1 MAARIED
8 YAFISDCFTGALVGP
23 DGSIDWLCFPR
34 YDSQSMFGALLGDED
49 DGRWLL
55 APQAIG
61 ATSTRRY
68 SGDDFTLVTRWETGE
83 GEVEVTDFMP
93 RSDGEANVA
102 RRVRGIRGRVVMRE
116 ELRIRFGYASA
127 VPWVT
132 KNRSAHPSTIV
143 ATAGPD
149 CVVVRGPELHA
160 DGTKHVAEFEVA
172 EGETVDI
179 ALTWYASHKA
189 TPPPLDVDKALR
201 RTHRWWA
208 DWSRRNTYDGPYAT
222 AVHRSLLVL
231 RALTHAETGGIAAAA
246 TTSLPE
252 QFGGPRNWDYRYVW
266 LRDASLTIS
275 VLVRHG
281 YRDVADHW
289 RQWLLRTIAGDPED
303 LQIMYGIAGER
314 RLNEFELDSLPGY
327 EGSAPV
333 RVGNA
338 ASLQYQADVIGE
350 VMVALQEA
358 RAAGIEET
366 ALSWSLQRALMAYLE
381 DHLGRKDQGLWE
393 ERGDAHF
400 YTQGRAMIWAA
411 LDSAV
416 RGVRDHGLDGPA
428 DRWERIRDEVRSDI
442 ERHGFDELRNT
453 YTQYFG
459 SGEVDASLLLLPQV
473 GYCAPDDP
481 RMLGT
486 VAAIEHDLMQD
497 GFPLRY
503 RTGRSADGLPPG
515 ENPFLACGFWL
526 VEQYARSGRVDD
538 ARTLMDRLLGAAS
551 DLGLLS
557 EEYDTGA
564 RRQAGNTPQALSHL
578 ALIRSAE
585 AIGRAE
591 HADGATPQRLPTGG
605 R

>member
-1 MAARIED
+1 MPAKIED
-8 YAFISDCFTGALVGP
+8 YAFISDCYTGALVGP

-34 YDSQSMFGALLGDED
+34 YDSESMFGALLGGED

-55 APQAIG
+55 APEAVG
-61 ATSTRRY
+61 ATAERHY
-68 SGDDFTLVTRWETGE
+68 GENDFCLVTRWDTGDA
-83 GEVEVTDFMP
+83 EVEVLDFMP
-93 RSDGEANVA
+93 RTDGEPNIL
-102 RRVRGIRGRVVMRE
+102 RRIRGIRGTALMRE
-116 ELRIRFGYASA
+116 ELRLRFEYASA

-132 KNRSAHPSTIV
+132 KDRSGEASALV

-149 CVVVRGPELHA
+149 SVVVRGPELQPE
-160 DGTKHVAEFEVA
+160 GTKHVAEFEVK
-172 EGETVDI
+172 EGQTIDLS
-179 ALTWYASHKA
+179 LTWYPSHKP
-189 TPPPLDVDKALR
+189 TPPAPDFDKDLR
-201 RTHRWWA
+201 RTRRWWA
-208 DWSRRNTYDGPYAT
+208 DWANRSSYDGPYADQ
-222 AVHRSLLVL
+222 VHRSLLVL
-231 RALTHAETGGIAAAA
+231 RALTHAETGGIVAAA

-281 YRDVADHW
+281 YRDVVNHW
-289 RQWLLRTIAGDPED
+289 RHWLLRAIAGDPQD
-303 LQIMYGIAGER
+303 LQIMYGIDGAR

-327 EGSAPV
+327 EGSSPV

-366 ALSWSLQRALMAYLE
+366 ALSWSLQRALMDFLE
-381 DHLGRKDQGLWE
+381 AHLGTKDQGLWE
-393 ERGDAHF
+393 ARGEARF

-416 RGVRDHGLDGPA
+416 RGVRDFGLEGPA
-428 DRWERIRDEVRSDI
+428 DRWERIRDEVRADI
-442 ERHGFDELRNT
+442 ERHGFDPLRNT

-459 SGEVDASLLLLPQV
+459 SEETDASLLLLPQV

-497 GFPLRY
+497 GLPLRY
-503 RTGRSADGLPPG
+503 RTAESSDGLPPG

-526 VEQYARSGRVDD
+526 AEQYARSGRLDD
-538 ARTLMDRLLGAAS
+538 AKRLMERLLGAAS

-557 EEYDTGA
+557 EEYDTRN

-578 ALIRSAE
+578 ALIRTADAIAQAE
-585 AIGRAE
+585 RAG
-591 HADGATPQRLPTGG
+591 GATTQRLPTGG

>member
-1 MAARIED
+1 
-8 YAFISDCFTGALVGP
+8 
-23 DGSIDWLCFPR
+23 
-34 YDSQSMFGALLGDED
+34 DSQSMFGALLGDED

-68 SGDDFTLVTRWETGE
+68 GGDDFTLVTRWETGE
-83 GEVEVTDFMP
+83 GAVEVLDFLP
-93 RSDGEANVA
+93 RTDGEPNLV
-102 RRVRGIRGRVVMRE
+102 RRVQGIRGRVMMRE

-127 VPWVT
+127 VPWVM
-132 KNRSAHPSTIV
+132 KNRTARPPALV

-149 CVVVRGPELHA
+149 SVVVRGPELQA
-160 DGTKHVAEFEVA
+160 EGTKHIAEFEVG
-172 EGETVDI
+172 EGDTVDLT
-179 ALTWYASHKA
+179 LTWYASHKA
-189 TPPPLDVDKALR
+189 PPAPLDVEMAMR

-208 DWSRRNTYDGPYAT
+208 DWSRRNTYAGPYED
-222 AVHRSLLVL
+222 AVRRSMLVL
-231 RALTHAETGGIAAAA
+231 RALTHAETGGIVAAA

-281 YRDVADHW
+281 YRDVVDHW

-327 EGSAPV
+327 EGSSPV

-366 ALSWSLQRALMAYLE
+366 PLSWSLQRALMTYLE
-381 DHLGRKDQGLWE
+381 DRLGTKDQGLWE
-393 ERGDAHF
+393 ERGEPHL

-428 DRWERIRDEVRSDI
+428 DRWERLRDEVRSDI
-442 ERHGFDELRNT
+442 ERHGFDALRNT

-503 RTGRSADGLPPG
+503 RTGESADGLPPG

-526 VEQYARSGRVDD
+526 AEQYARSGRVGD
-538 ARTLMDRLLGAAS
+538 AKAMMDRLLAASS

-557 EEYDTGA
+557 EEYDTRD

-578 ALIRSAE
+578 ALIRTAD

-591 HADGATPQRLPTGG
+591 REEAAPQRLPTGG

>member
-1 MAARIED
+1 MPSRIED
-8 YAFISDCFTGALVGP
+8 YAFVSDCYTGALIGI
-23 DGSIDWLCFPR
+23 DGSVDWLCFPR
-34 YDSQSMFGALLGDED
+34 YDSESMFASLLGNED
-49 DGRWLL
+49 NGRWLL
-55 APQAIG
+55 APQAVG
-61 ATSTRRY
+61 ATATRHY
-68 SGDDFTLVTRWETGE
+68 GEHDLTLVTRWDTGE
-83 GEVEVTDFMP
+83 AEIEVLEFMP
-93 RSDGEANVA
+93 RTDGEPNLI
-102 RRVRGIRGRVVMRE
+102 RRVRGIRGRAVMRE
-116 ELRIRFGYASA
+116 ELQIRFEYGEA

-132 KNRSAHPSTIV
+132 RDRAAHPAALV

-149 CVVVRGPELHA
+149 SVVVRGPELHA
-160 DGTKHVAEFEVA
+160 VDTKHVAEFEIG
-172 EGETVDI
+172 EGETVDLS
-179 ALTWYASHKA
+179 LTWFASHKPV
-189 TPPPLDVDKALR
+189 PPAPDIDKALR
-201 RTHRWWA
+201 STRRWWS
-208 DWSRRNTYDGPYAT
+208 DWSKRNTYEGPYGEE
-222 AVHRSLLVL
+222 VHRSLLVL
-231 RALTHAETGGIAAAA
+231 RALTHAVTGGIVAAA

-281 YRDVADHW
+281 YRDVVDHW
-289 RQWLLRTIAGDPED
+289 RQWLLRAIAGDPED

-314 RLNEFELDSLPGY
+314 RLNEYVLPGLPGY
-327 EGSAPV
+327 EGSTPV

-358 RAAGIEET
+358 RSAGIKET
-366 ALSWSLQRALMAYLE
+366 ALSWSLQRALMAFLE
-381 DHLGRKDQGLWE
+381 DHLGTKDQGLWE
-393 ERGDAHF
+393 ARGEPHF

-416 RGVRDHGLDGPA
+416 RGVRDHGLEGPA
-428 DRWERIRDEVRSDI
+428 DRWERLRDEVRADI
-442 ERHGFDELRNT
+442 ERHGFDERRNT

-459 SGEVDASLLLLPQV
+459 SEEVDASLLLLPQV

-497 GFPLRY
+497 GLPLRY
-503 RTGRSADGLPPG
+503 RTAESGDGLPAG

-526 VEQYARSGRVDD
+526 AEQYARSGRLDD
-538 ARTLMDRLLGAAS
+538 ARAMMDRLCGAAS

-557 EEYDTGA
+557 EEYDTDH

-578 ALIRSAE
+578 ALIRTAD
-585 AIGRAE
+585 AIGQAERAG
-591 HADGATPQRLPTGG
+591 GATTQRLPTGG